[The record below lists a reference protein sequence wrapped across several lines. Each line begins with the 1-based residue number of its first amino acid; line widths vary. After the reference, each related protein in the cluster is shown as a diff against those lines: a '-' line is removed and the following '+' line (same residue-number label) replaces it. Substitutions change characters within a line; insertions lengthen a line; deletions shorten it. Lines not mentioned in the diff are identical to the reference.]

1 MSTIL
6 FEVKENVAIITL
18 NRPEKFNAF
27 NRAMALLLQTK
38 LDNCVADKNIRS
50 IYINAAGKAFSS
62 GQDLTEASGHT
73 LDIEKAVTEHYNPI
87 ITRLRTIDLP
97 VVCAVNGAAAGAGA
111 NIALSADIVVAAESA
126 FFTQAF
132 SKIGLI
138 PDCGGTFILP
148 RLIGFQKATALMMLG
163 DKITAEEAEKL
174 GMIYK
179 VFPDEN
185 FADESMRI
193 AIMLSK
199 LPTKALAYTKQALNA
214 SINNSLEQQ
223 LNLEAQLQTK
233 AAQTNDFKE
242 GVMAFLEKRLPEFK
256 GE

>member
-1 MSTIL
+1 MPTIL

-27 NRAMALLLQTK
+27 NREMALLLQSK
-38 LDNCVADKNIRS
+38 LDDCAADKNIRA
-50 IYINAAGKAFSS
+50 IYITATGKAFSS
-62 GQDLTEASGHT
+62 GQDLTEATSGT
-73 LDIEKAVTEHYNPI
+73 LDIEKAVTENYNPI
-87 ITRLRTIDLP
+87 VTKIRTIDLP

-111 NIALSADIVVAAESA
+111 NIALCGDIVVAAESA

-138 PDCGGTFILP
+138 PDCSGTFILP

-163 DKITAEEAEKL
+163 DKVTATEAEKL

-179 VFPDEN
+179 VFPDES
-185 FADESMRI
+185 FIDESIKI
-193 AIMLSK
+193 AIMLSR

-223 LNLEAQLQTK
+223 LIIESQLQTK
-233 AAQTNDFKE
+233 AAQTSDFKE
-242 GVMAFLEKRLPEFK
+242 GIAAFLEKRLPQFK